1 MSTNQNKQIYSFWI
15 GTDALEKLK
24 KLSEYMT
31 SKGNRVTVSKLIN
44 YSISRFVINEQQ
56 TIENMERLLDEV
68 NSCKYEEE

>member
-15 GTDALEKLK
+15 GIDALEKLK

-68 NSCKYEEE
+68 NSCKYEED

>member
-15 GTDALEKLK
+15 GIDTLEKLK